1 MKNVPTKMR
10 RRPFSVSITVLSGAA
25 ALMVSACSY
34 GALPNTQAAGSTVTA
49 ESTAQSGESAGTV
62 LPNIDGAVCCVAV
75 SSGAPTAVGGIS
87 TTYNGW
93 DTAFISWMVPHFAV
107 ASQLAELAPTRAS
120 SAEVK
125 KLASTIDATLAP
137 NYLTMSAM
145 AKAWGQPTPSTDPN
159 AGGHDHGGTDGSG
172 ADNAVTLTK
181 IKGVAFDRKYLAI
194 VIADDQAAVV
204 VARNTVENCT
214 NPQAKKLAQQ
224 LLEDSTK
231 QVEQAQLL
239 LKKAT

>member
-1 MKNVPTKMR
+1 MR
-10 RRPFSVSITVLSGAA
+10 TARPIPPAA
-25 ALMVSACSY
+25 TAVVAVAVALLLAGCSY
-34 GALPNTQAAGSTVTA
+34 GALPNSQGADSAAV
-49 ESTAQSGESAGTV
+49 STAQSGATGTA
-62 LPNIDGAVCCVAV
+62 LPNIDGAVCCVAPL
-75 SSGAPTAVGGIS
+75 SGSPAEVGGIS

-107 ASQLAELAPTRAS
+107 ASQLAELAPTRSS
-120 SAEVK
+120 SAAVK
-125 KLASTIDATLAP
+125 KLAATIDATLAP

-159 AGGHDHGGTDGSG
+159 AGGHDHGGTDSSG
-172 ADNAVTLTK
+172 ADNAVTLTR
-181 IKGVAFDRKYLAI
+181 IKGVAFDRKYLGV

-204 VARNTVENCT
+204 VARNTVQNCT

-224 LLEDSTK
+224 ILADSTE
-231 QVEQAQLL
+231 QVRQAQLL